1 MNCAIYIDADNVSYK
16 SVEEILARA
25 NNCNVII
32 KKIYADWTHESMKRW
47 AVKAKKYGF
56 QGIQCFGNERKQ
68 TSDVYMVTDI
78 INDLYNNKFI
88 EMVILATSDI
98 DFTHLCHI
106 IKQKNKKLVIFTP
119 QKSNI
124 SNLVTESESS
134 IENKKSLE
142 NKKNHKTNK
151 VESPIPTKKVKPNI
165 LIDSNLLKDSNLSK
179 DSEDKFLP
187 YLVQAMKDSL
197 SIYISKYKKNLRK
210 VVPKNIKGI
219 DINHIDKLLF
229 KYPKYFKL
237 VKKGNK
243 IKIYGLFH
251 LHSYSKSD
259 FLKEQKMIENKY
271 QDIFKVFKYQE
282 IFASIY
288 E

>member
-32 KKIYADWTHESMKRW
+32 KKIFADWTDEAMKKW
-47 AVKAKKYGF
+47 AVKARKYGF

-78 INDLYNNKFI
+78 ISDLFNNQFI
-88 EMVILATSDI
+88 DMVILATSDI

-106 IKQKNKKLVIFTP
+106 IKEKNKKLVIFAP

-124 SNLVTESESS
+124 TNLVSDIRNTSEESLPKEEK
-134 IENKKSLE
+134 IK
-142 NKKNHKTNK
+142 KKNKIKNL
-151 VESPIPTKKVKPNI
+151 SPLPSKKVKPNSP
-165 LIDSNLLKDSNLSK
+165 LETN
-179 DSEDKFLP
+179 DKSLP
-187 YLVQAMKDSL
+187 YLVEAMKDSL

-210 VVPKNIKGI
+210 VVPKSMKGL
-219 DINHIDKLLF
+219 DINHIDKFLLQH
-229 KYPKYFKL
+229 PKYFKL

-251 LHSYSKSD
+251 LHSYSKD
-259 FLKEQKMIENKY
+259 EFTNDQQLIENKY
-271 QDIFKVFKYQE
+271 QDIFKVFKYQD
-282 IFASIY
+282 ICKNLFA
-288 E
+288 